1 MFLKVFQ
8 TLKMFGL
15 PVNVRKIDH
24 NYGRTT
30 KNPRHFIK
38 SFNTPSDKLLSSTM
52 APSQDIEMSE
62 LLSIKTMSPII
73 SETSFMDHSDADS
86 GLGDFDLV
94 P

>member
-1 MFLKVFQ
+1 
-8 TLKMFGL
+8 MFGL

-30 KNPRHFIK
+30 KNPRDLIK

-62 LLSIKTMSPII
+62 LYLLTLCHLLLVKLHLWVIVIPILVWVISI
-73 SETSFMDHSDADS
+73 
-86 GLGDFDLV
+86 
-94 P
+94 